1 MLDIREGGA
10 PANAGGS
17 PAPERGRVAVELP
30 VRGGRVIV
38 RPRVLHALSRPLWIV
53 ALCSLIALLR
63 AAHAALVPIA
73 LALLVACVLSGVV
86 EWLRRHHVPRGVG
99 ASVLLLAVALALGGV
114 AELTWS
120 PAQQWM
126 RNAPKVLHAIER
138 KVRPA
143 QSLLRRLDY
152 IAKRATALA
161 ESDGEAAASGSGTE
175 GTFGTVAAATPT
187 AAMVTPLE
195 LFTAT
200 GWALAGFVTV
210 MGFALLLLI
219 GGPPTLARLAVALAA
234 DLRAVRVLEVIDAIR
249 LGVGRYY
256 GTMLLIN
263 IGFGAVV
270 AGAMDLLGMPNP
282 VLWGVIAGV
291 LNFIPVLGSA
301 VTFTIVT
308 VVALVTFNSITH
320 VLLVCG
326 SYLLIAT
333 VEGHVVEPLFFG
345 KTLDLNPVVVLTA
358 LWLGG
363 WLWGIPGVVLA
374 LPVVVAV
381 RSVRRLSSR
390 PHNPGGGR
398 PLTEVYQRPGTSDH
412 AREPEREIE
421 RREPPFAS
429 LELLVGEWRDQERLA
444 VGRLGDNADA

>member
-1 MLDIREGGA
+1 MF
-10 PANAGGS
+10 
-17 PAPERGRVAVELP
+17 
-30 VRGGRVIV
+30 V
-38 RPRVLHALSRPLWIV
+38 RPGMLRALLRPLWVV
-53 ALCSLIALLR
+53 AFCSLIALLR
-63 AAHAALVPIA
+63 AAHAALVPLA

-86 EWLRRHHVPRGVG
+86 EWLRRHHIPRGVS

-114 AELTWS
+114 AQLTWA

-126 RNAPKVLHAIER
+126 QSAPRVLHTIER

-161 ESDGEAAASGSGTE
+161 QSDGESAAAPGSATPGSVE
-175 GTFGTVAAATPT
+175 TVAPASPP
-187 AAMVTPLE
+187 AMVTPLE

-200 GWALAGFVTV
+200 GWLLAGLVTV
-210 MGFALLLLI
+210 IAFALLLLI
-219 GGPPTLARLAVALAA
+219 AGPPALARMAVALAA

-249 LGVGRYY
+249 LDVGRYY

-270 AGAMDLLGMPNP
+270 AGAMSLLGMPNA
-282 VLWGVIAGV
+282 VLWGAIAGV

-308 VVALVTFNSITH
+308 VVALVTFSSTTQM
-320 VLLVCG
+320 LLVAG

-333 VEGHVVEPLFFG
+333 VEGHVVEPVFFG
-345 KTLDLNPVVVLTA
+345 KSLDLNPLVVLTS

-374 LPVVVAV
+374 LPVVLAV
-381 RSVRRLSSR
+381 RSVRRLARR
-390 PHNPGGGR
+390 PQDPGGDG
-398 PLTEVYQRPGTSDH
+398 PLTEVYQRPGTGEH
-412 AREPEREIE
+412 AREPEREVE
-421 RREPPFAS
+421 QREPPFAS

-444 VGRLGDNADA
+444 VGRLGDDADA

>member
-1 MLDIREGGA
+1 
-10 PANAGGS
+10 
-17 PAPERGRVAVELP
+17 VELP
-30 VRGGRVIV
+30 FRSGRVIV
-38 RPRVLHALSRPLWIV
+38 RPRVLHALLRPLWIV
-53 ALCSLIALLR
+53 AFCSLLALLR

-86 EWLRRHHVPRGVG
+86 EWLQRHHIPRAVS

-114 AELTWS
+114 AEQTWS

-126 RNAPKVLHAIER
+126 QNAPKVLHTIER

-161 ESDGEAAASGSGTE
+161 ESDGESAAAPGSGAV
-175 GTFGTVAAATPT
+175 GSVGTVAPEPV

-195 LFTAT
+195 VFTAT

-219 GGPPTLARLAVALAA
+219 GGPPTLARMAVALAA

-249 LGVGRYY
+249 LDVGRYY

-270 AGAMDLLGMPNP
+270 AGAMSLLGMPNP
-282 VLWGVIAGV
+282 ALWGVIAGV

-308 VVALVTFNSITH
+308 VVALVTFDSITH
-320 VLLVCG
+320 VLLVSG

-333 VEGHVVEPLFFG
+333 VEGHVVEPVFFG
-345 KTLDLNPVVVLTA
+345 RSLHLNPLVVLTA

-381 RSVRRLSSR
+381 RSVRRLLRR
-390 PHNPGGGR
+390 PHNPAGGQ
-398 PLTEVYQRPGTSDH
+398 PLTEVYQRPGTDDH